1 MAQSLRNSLR
11 LRSPE
16 QHEAGIWK
24 PSSVG
29 SKVILSSL
37 LPFVAP
43 KGSHSKLNW
52 FSDCA
57 TISRG
62 SKANRM
68 AKGKAGSKG
77 GSKQKIVKDDT
88 AKEAVTNLDRATSHV
103 DPSVVPGYIDS
114 LLPNTDMRDLLKY
127 ADYYRHVDPS
137 HLQRLA
143 DFLRSVDMS
152 DFLKYADIDPGGQ
165 LAVDS
170 IRLRQDLEDRIGELR
185 QESKKLRERVIERR
199 RALEKKEIETSELE
213 KSTERL
219 EENQEEIA
227 QQQRL
232 QYLFYKVHP
241 TAWERLKRDE
251 AFRKSFYRDT
261 PCPMFVMSI
270 DIRKSTELM
279 LNAKD
284 PTSYQGFII
293 TLCTELK
300 QIILEN
306 YGVFDKFTGDGILAF
321 FPDFY
326 SGEDAAYC
334 AIKAAA
340 ECHDFF
346 SNHYKKNRSCFTVVM
361 RDIGL
366 CIGIDFG
373 ATQLVN
379 VQDWLT
385 PIGTPVVYAC
395 RLSGAEAGHTLLA
408 QQAYDEASRKFGE
421 FINLREYEQPF
432 KHQGTVIAY
441 TVSLAEKAP
450 NIKPPDWLTGNTPL
464 K

>member
-1 MAQSLRNSLR
+1 MSLVLQYMER
-11 LRSPE
+11 
-16 QHEAGIWK
+16 
-24 PSSVG
+24 V
-29 SKVILSSL
+29 
-37 LPFVAP
+37 
-43 KGSHSKLNW
+43 
-52 FSDCA
+52 D
-57 TISRG
+57 
-62 SKANRM
+62 RM
-68 AKGKAGSKG
+68 AKRKAGNKDRG
-77 GSKQKIVKDDT
+77 KQKIVKDDN
-88 AKEAVTNLDRATSHV
+88 AKEATTNLDRVPSYV
-103 DPSVVPGYIDS
+103 DPSAIGSYMDS
-114 LLPNTDMRDLLKY
+114 LLGNTAMRDLLKY
-127 ADYYRHVDPS
+127 ADYCRDGDLS
-137 HLQRLA
+137 HIQRLA

-152 DFLKYADIDPGGQ
+152 DVVKHTDSVPGRQ

-170 IRLRQDLEDRIGELR
+170 VRLRQDLEDRIGELR
-185 QESKKLRERVIERR
+185 QEGKKLREKAIERE

-213 KSTERL
+213 ESTEHLRR
-219 EENQEEIA
+219 NQEEIA
-227 QQQRL
+227 LQQRL
-232 QYLFYKVHP
+232 QSLFYKVHP
-241 TAWERLKRDE
+241 AAWERLQRDE

-340 ECHDFF
+340 ECHYFF
-346 SNHYKKNRSCFTVVM
+346 SNHYKKNRSCFTVIM

-395 RLSGAEAGHTLLA
+395 RLSGAEAGYTLLA
-408 QQAYDEASRKFGE
+408 QQAHDEASQKFGR

-441 TVSLAEKAP
+441 AVSLAEKAP
-450 NIKPPDWLTGNTPL
+450 KIKPPDWLAGNTPP